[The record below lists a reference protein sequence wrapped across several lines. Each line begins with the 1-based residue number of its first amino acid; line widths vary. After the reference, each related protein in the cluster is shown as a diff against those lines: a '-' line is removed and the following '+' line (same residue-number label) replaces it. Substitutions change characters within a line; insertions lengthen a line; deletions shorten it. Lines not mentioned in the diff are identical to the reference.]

1 MSRDVELI
9 IKAKDAASAAINDIK
24 SALKELTG
32 AQDSVG
38 KSAEKTDSLLSKLGQ
53 ELANLKRDASNL
65 TSFGRIAS
73 ELDKTEAAVTR
84 LESGL
89 RDSADAFAKVARDRA
104 EAEKG
109 VNRLRGT
116 LEAEEKALK
125 QNSAAF
131 RESRKELTEANRLLQ
146 QAQRNQDRYNKS
158 IQATP
163 EVKRSP
169 AVASAGTFIA
179 ADLDA
184 ARVQQERLAADVARL
199 KNEVNGSKT
208 AIAALKPEIAAAA
221 SNERT
226 LSLETEKAVGSLDR
240 QRESL
245 TKARTGLAEVKGAAG
260 EASKALGGMA
270 VDQDKVAA
278 AASRT
283 AAELAR
289 TKARIDAL
297 AKTPQTTAP
306 TTPDTTR
313 TFTEQRRQLLEL
325 KRDWV
330 EAQAEVKRLAVAMRD
345 AEQPTIELG
354 TAFGQAQ
361 ARARQAKEAYAQQ
374 QAALAQLAAAGRSS
388 FSTFNQSAASA
399 GGALRAIKPAADG
412 AGAAMGGAATGA
424 NGLRSALSGVYGES
438 RKSLSLLQRL
448 RGEVLSLT
456 ASYVGLYAAG
466 NQIGGVI
473 NSFKTLEAAQSR
485 LGAVFN
491 QDTSKVSQ
499 ELDFLHREADRLGIS
514 FGTLA
519 DEYGKFVIAADAA
532 NFSAGATRK
541 IFLSVAEAGRVNKL
555 SIDQMQGV
563 FLALTQM
570 ISKGKVSSEELRRQL
585 GDRLPGA
592 FNIFA
597 DAIGVSTA
605 QLDKM
610 MRQGEVLANQSTL
623 VAFADQLDK
632 RFGSQLPAA
641 LRTVT
646 TEIDRFQNNLFEA
659 QLQVAQGGFI
669 DGLKNGL
676 IELNSFFRSR
686 EGHDFFLS
694 LGSALGKFVSVLGQV
709 PKYFDEIKVAI
720 EAFVA
725 FKLAGIFNSLIVSLR
740 TTQGSLSGA
749 AASFFT
755 WNGNLKAAENAIIR
769 FSASARP
776 VGAVL
781 AGLRAQL
788 LGAATAGGIAGAR
801 FVAMQAGLSALRAL
815 AGLVA
820 GSFRLLWTAIGG
832 LPGLIL
838 TGISFALGSWLT
850 QVDDTTAAIDEHK
863 RIMGEVI
870 AAYEK
875 VKGTAK
881 DWGQE
886 VRNVTLDQAIA
897 NLRKMGEVLDE
908 NRQKL
913 KAINA
918 SDFFSFNGL
927 QRANPGDAAIA
938 VQLRDLKKEVD
949 GGKLSLADFVDQVD
963 VLYRKI
969 NDDTLKQWAETLLAS
984 GRAARDSE
992 KDLGN
997 AALTAQKLGDASKET
1012 GDIVKQTGASI
1023 EKLADQTDD
1032 AADSLSKAADK
1043 AKQFDDILTQ
1053 MKKLIPDVGKELKN
1067 LGEID
1072 ALEKQYQA
1080 AAKLATTMS
1089 QINGLNE
1096 QYAAS
1101 LNGIIDKTFNANSN
1115 IVNTI
1120 AGIESGGSAS
1130 AKNPNSSATGLGQ
1143 FIESTWLR
1151 MFKQYFPDRAQS
1163 LTDAAILEL
1172 RKNETVSRQMIA
1184 LYVQENAK
1192 ILQKAGV
1199 AVTDANLYLA
1209 HFLGPG
1215 GATKLL
1221 KAPAGTKTQDVLGP
1235 AQIQANQSI
1244 LGGKTV
1250 DQVIAWAQ
1258 RKVGLSQE
1266 EVAVNKELAEI
1277 DNKRAQK
1284 AKDYNTDLEA
1294 RLATM
1299 ADEVANDGQLS
1310 REGFVQKALA
1320 AEMKRAREA
1329 EVTLTDQQIAKIK
1342 ELAGKEYDIK
1352 QARREGKAD
1361 IQEANAAL
1369 QQAVALSQQR
1379 AVLQQQFNQAQKSGD
1394 ASKATSLDGQIQS
1407 VNTQL
1412 QEAIDKAIAMWQ
1424 AIGGPQADVALTKLD
1439 TLKIKASSAANGLSF
1454 LGLSTQQIGQLA
1466 NSFADGFVGMF
1477 DTFFQGLDEG
1487 KSKTEALR
1495 DAFLKF
1501 AADFL
1506 RQIAQMIIKQA
1517 ILNAL
1522 QSLGIPGLG
1531 GGGGGLLSSLFHSG
1545 STSVGSTSA
1554 QTRSVSP
1561 ALFANAVRY
1570 HQGVGSVGLKPGEM
1584 PAILKRGEIVD
1595 PGDGSIFA
1603 KMFGGGDGGKAG
1615 GATNVYN
1622 LFDAASYLS
1631 EALKSKVGEKAL
1643 LNFVSANPA
1652 AFKAALAGNG

>member
-1 MSRDVELI
+1 MARDVELV
-9 IKAKDAASAAINDIK
+9 IKAKDAATAAINDIRG
-24 SALKELTG
+24 ALKELTG
-32 AQDSVG
+32 AQDDVG
-38 KSAEKTDSLLSKLGQ
+38 KSAAKADSILSRLGQ
-53 ELANLKRDASNL
+53 ELNNLKRDASNL
-65 TSFGRIAS
+65 TAFGRIAS
-73 ELDKTEAAVTR
+73 ELDKTESAVSR
-84 LESGL
+84 LEGSL
-89 RDSADAFAKVARDRA
+89 RESADAFAKVARERA
-104 EAEKG
+104 DAEKG
-109 VNRLRGT
+109 VNQLRGT

-125 QNSAAF
+125 ASQAAF
-131 RESRKELTEANRLLQ
+131 RESRKELTETNKLLA

-158 IQATP
+158 IAATP

-169 AVASAGTFIA
+169 AVQSAGTFIA

-184 ARVQQERLAADVARL
+184 ARTQQARLTADVARL

-208 AIAALKPEIAAAA
+208 AIATLKPEIAAAA
-221 SNERT
+221 QNERT
-226 LSLETEKAVGSLDR
+226 LSLETEKAANSLDR
-240 QRESL
+240 ERESL
-245 TKARTGLAEVKGAAG
+245 AKARSGLAEVKGAAG

-270 VDQDKVAA
+270 VDQDKLA
-278 AASRT
+278 AASART

-297 AKTPQTTAP
+297 SKSPQTAAP
-306 TTPDTTR
+306 VAPDTSR
-313 TFTEQRRQLLEL
+313 TFQEQRRQLLEL

-330 EAQAEVKRLAVAMRD
+330 EAEAEVKRLAVAMRS

-354 TAFGQAQ
+354 AAFGQAQ
-361 ARARQAKEAYAQQ
+361 ARARQAKEAYTQQ
-374 QAALAQLAAAGRSS
+374 QASLAQLAAAARSS
-388 FSTFNQSAASA
+388 FSTFNQSAATAS
-399 GGALRAIKPAADG
+399 GALREIKPAADG
-412 AGAAMGGAATGA
+412 AGQAMGGAASGA

-438 RKSLSLLQRL
+438 RKALSLFQRL

-456 ASYVGLYAAG
+456 ASYFGLYAAL
-466 NQIGGVI
+466 NQIGGVTDA
-473 NSFKTLEAAQSR
+473 FKTLEAAQSR

-519 DEYGKFVIAADAA
+519 DEYGKFVIAANAA
-532 NFSAGATRK
+532 NFSSSATRK

-605 QLDKM
+605 ELDKM
-610 MRQGEVLANQSTL
+610 MRKGEVLANQSTL
-623 VAFADQLDK
+623 LAFADQLDK
-632 RFGSQLPAA
+632 RFGPQLAQA
-641 LRTVT
+641 LQTTT
-646 TEIDRFQNNLFEA
+646 TELGRFQNNIFEA

-669 DGLKNGL
+669 AGLTNGL
-676 IELNSFFRSR
+676 RTLNEFFRSR

-694 LGSALGKFVSVLGQV
+694 LGSALGKFVNALAQV
-709 PKYFDEIKVAI
+709 PRYFDEIKVAI
-720 EAFVA
+720 SAFVA
-725 FKLAGIFNSLIVSLR
+725 FKLAGIFNDLITSLR
-740 TTQGSLSGA
+740 TTQGSLTGA

-755 WNGNLKAAENAIIR
+755 WNGNLKAAEAAIIR
-769 FSASARP
+769 FSGSAKP
-776 VGAVL
+776 LSGVL
-781 AGLRAQL
+781 AGLRSNL
-788 LGAATAGGIAGAR
+788 LGAAAAGSIAGAR
-801 FVAMQAGLSALRAL
+801 FVAMQASLSALRAL

-832 LPGLIL
+832 IPGLIL
-838 TGISFALGSWLT
+838 TGLTFALGSWLT
-850 QVDDTTAAIDEHK
+850 QVDDATEAIDEHK

-870 AAYEK
+870 TAYEK

-897 NLRKMGEVLDE
+897 NLRKMGEVLDD
-908 NRQKL
+908 NREKL

-938 VQLRDLKKEVD
+938 VQLRDLKKDVD
-949 GGKLSLADFVDQVD
+949 SGKLSLADFVDQVD

-969 NDDTLKQWAETLLAS
+969 NDDSLKQWAEALLSS

-997 AALTAQKLGDASKET
+997 AALTAQKLGDTSKET
-1012 GDIVKQTGASI
+1012 GDIVKKTGASI
-1023 EKLADQTDD
+1023 EKLGEQTAEAGDEM
-1032 AADSLSKAADK
+1032 SKAAEK
-1043 AKQFDDILTQ
+1043 GKQFNDILDE
-1053 MKKLIPDVGKELKN
+1053 MKKLVPDVGKELKN

-1072 ALEKQYQA
+1072 ALDKQYQQ
-1080 AAKLATTMS
+1080 AAKLATTMG
-1089 QINGLNE
+1089 QINRLNQ
-1096 QYAAS
+1096 QYNDS
-1101 LNGIIDKTFNANSN
+1101 LDGIIDKTFNANSSLVDR
-1115 IVNTI
+1115 IVGAESHGNATI
-1120 AGIESGGSAS
+1120 
-1130 AKNPNSSATGLGQ
+1130 KNPLSSATGLGQ

-1151 MFKQYFPDRAQS
+1151 MFKQYFPDRAQG
-1163 LTDAAILEL
+1163 LTDAAILEF
-1172 RKNETVSRQMIA
+1172 RKSETISRQMVA
-1184 LYVQENAK
+1184 LYIQENAK
-1192 ILQKAGV
+1192 ILKQAGV

-1209 HFLGPG
+1209 HFLGPK

-1221 KAPAGTKTQDVLGP
+1221 SAPAGTRTEDVLGP
-1235 AQIQANQSI
+1235 AQIQANQSV

-1250 DQVIAWAQ
+1250 EQVIAWAQ
-1258 RKVGLSQE
+1258 RKVGVSRE
-1266 EVAVNKELAEI
+1266 EAAVEKEIAEI
-1277 DNKRAQK
+1277 EDKRLQK
-1284 AKDYNTDLEA
+1284 AKDYNTDLQA
-1294 RLATM
+1294 RIAAK
-1299 ADEVANDGQLS
+1299 ADEVANEGQLS
-1310 REGFVQKALA
+1310 REGFIQKALA
-1320 AEMKRAREA
+1320 DEMKRAREA
-1329 EVTLTDQQIAKIK
+1329 DVKLTDEQIAKIK

-1352 QARREGKAD
+1352 QARRDGKTDLQA
-1361 IQEANAAL
+1361 ANTAL

-1379 AVLQQQFNQAQKSGD
+1379 AVLEQQFNQAQKRGD
-1394 ASKATSLDGQIQS
+1394 FSTAASLDSQIQS
-1407 VNTQL
+1407 VNAQL
-1412 QEAIDKAIAMWQ
+1412 ADAIAKARQMWE

-1439 TLKIKASSAANGLSF
+1439 TLQIKAASAANGLAF

-1466 NSFADGFVGMF
+1466 NSFADGFVNMF

-1522 QSLGIPGLG
+1522 QSFGIPGIG
-1531 GGGGGLLSSLFHSG
+1531 GGGAGGLLSSVLHSG
-1545 STSVGSTSA
+1545 TAFVGGTSA
-1554 QTRSVSP
+1554 PSRMVSP
-1561 ALFANAVRY
+1561 GLFANAVRY
-1570 HQGVGSVGLKPGEM
+1570 HQGVGSVGLKPGEI
-1584 PAILKRGEIVD
+1584 PAILKRGEVVD
-1595 PGDGSIFA
+1595 PGDGSVA
-1603 KMFGGGDGGKAG
+1603 SKVFGFGEGKS

-1652 AFKAALAGNG
+1652 AFKAALAGNR

>member
-1 MSRDVELI
+1 MARDVELV
-9 IKAKDAASAAINDIK
+9 IKAKDAATAAINDIK
-24 SALKELTG
+24 GALKDLTG
-32 AQDSVG
+32 AQDDVG
-38 KSAEKTDSLLSKLGQ
+38 KSAAKTDSILSRLGQ
-53 ELANLKRDASNL
+53 ELSNLKRDAETL

-73 ELDKTEAAVTR
+73 ELDKTGAAVSR

-89 RDSADAFAKVARDRA
+89 RESADAFAKVARERA
-104 EAEKG
+104 DAEKS

-125 QNSAAF
+125 DSANAF
-131 RESRKELTEANRLLQ
+131 RETRKELTETNKLLA

-158 IQATP
+158 VAATP

-169 AVASAGTFIA
+169 AVQSAGTFIA

-184 ARVQQERLAADVARL
+184 ARTQQTRLTADVARL
-199 KNEVNGSKT
+199 KNEVNQSKT
-208 AIAALKPEIAAAA
+208 AIATLKPEIAAAA
-221 SNERT
+221 QSERT
-226 LSLETEKAVGSLDR
+226 LSLETEKAANSLDR
-240 QRESL
+240 ERDSL
-245 TKARTGLAEVKGAAG
+245 AKARAGLAEVKGVAG

-270 VDQDKVAA
+270 ADQDKLA
-278 AASRT
+278 AASART
-283 AAELAR
+283 AAELAS
-289 TKARIDAL
+289 TKARIEAL
-297 AKTPQTTAP
+297 SKSPQVTAP
-306 TTPDTTR
+306 VAPDTSR
-313 TFTEQRRQLLEL
+313 TFGEQRRQLLEL

-330 EAQAEVKRLAVAMRD
+330 DAEAEVKRLAVAMRS

-361 ARARQAKEAYAQQ
+361 ARARQAKEAYTAQQ
-374 QAALAQLAAAGRSS
+374 ASLAQLAAAARSS
-388 FSTFNQSAASA
+388 FSTFNQSAATAS
-399 GGALRAIKPAADG
+399 GALREIKPAADG
-412 AGAAMGGAATGA
+412 AGQSMGGAANGA
-424 NGLRSALSGVYGES
+424 NGLRSALAGVYGES
-438 RKSLSLLQRL
+438 RKALSLFQRL

-456 ASYVGLYAAG
+456 ASYFGLYAAL
-466 NQIGGVI
+466 NQIGGVVGA
-473 NSFKTLEAAQSR
+473 FKTLEAAQGR

-519 DEYGKFVIAADAA
+519 DEYGKFVIAANAA
-532 NFSAGATRK
+532 NFSSSATRK

-605 QLDKM
+605 ELDKM
-610 MRQGEVLANQSTL
+610 MRKGEVLANQSTL
-623 VAFADQLDK
+623 LAFADQLDK
-632 RFGSQLPAA
+632 RFGPQLAAA
-641 LRTVT
+641 LRTTT
-646 TEIDRFQNNLFEA
+646 TEIGRFQNNIFEA

-669 DGLKNGL
+669 AGLTDALKTLNG
-676 IELNSFFRSR
+676 FFRSR

-694 LGSALGKFVSVLGQV
+694 LGSALGKFVSALGQV
-709 PKYFDEIKVAI
+709 PKYFDEIKVAVS
-720 EAFVA
+720 AFIA
-725 FKLAGIFNSLIVSLR
+725 FKLSGIFTDLIASLR
-740 TTQGSLSGA
+740 TTQGSLTGA

-769 FSASARP
+769 FSGSAKP
-776 VGAVL
+776 LTGVL
-781 AGLRAQL
+781 ATLRANL
-788 LGAATAGGIAGAR
+788 LGAAAAGGIAGAR

-820 GSFRLLWTAIGG
+820 GSFRLLWGAIGG
-832 LPGLIL
+832 IPGLIL
-838 TGISFALGSWLT
+838 TGLTFALGSWLT
-850 QVDDTTAAIDEHK
+850 QVDDVTAAVDEHK

-870 AAYEK
+870 TAYEK

-881 DWGQE
+881 EWAQE

-897 NLRKMGEVLDE
+897 SMRKMGEVLDE
-908 NRQKL
+908 NRKKL
-913 KAINA
+913 KDINA

-927 QRANPGDAAIA
+927 QRSSPGDAAIA
-938 VQLRDLKKEVD
+938 VQLRDLKAKAD
-949 GGKLSLADFVDQVD
+949 TGKLALSDFVDQVD

-969 NDDTLKQWAETLLAS
+969 NDDSLRQWAEELLTA

-992 KDLGN
+992 KDLGD
-997 AALTAQKLGDASKET
+997 AALTAQKLGDTSKET
-1012 GDIVKQTGASI
+1012 GDIVKKTGATI
-1023 EKLADQTDD
+1023 EKLADQSKEAADGMSKASDD
-1032 AADSLSKAADK
+1032 AKK
-1043 AKQFDDILTQ
+1043 FNDIMDE
-1053 MKKLIPDVGKELKN
+1053 MKKLVPDVGKELKN

-1072 ALEKQYQA
+1072 ALDKQYQQA
-1080 AAKLATTMS
+1080 VRLAQTMG

-1096 QYAAS
+1096 QYSKS
-1101 LNGIIDKTFNANSN
+1101 LDGILDKSFNANSSLVDR
-1115 IVNTI
+1115 IVG
-1120 AGIESGGSAS
+1120 AESGGSAS

-1172 RKNETVSRQMIA
+1172 RKNETISRQMVA
-1184 LYVQENAK
+1184 LYIQENSK
-1192 ILQKAGV
+1192 ILKQAGV
-1199 AVTDANLYLA
+1199 AITDANLYLA
-1209 HFLGPG
+1209 HFLGPQ
-1215 GATKLL
+1215 GAAKLL
-1221 KAPAGTKTQDVLGP
+1221 SAPAGTKTEDVLGP
-1235 AQIQANQSI
+1235 AQIQANQSV

-1250 DQVIAWAQ
+1250 EQVIAWAQ
-1258 RKVGLSQE
+1258 RKVGISQE

-1277 DNKRAQK
+1277 DDKRAQK

-1299 ADEVANDGQLS
+1299 ADEVANNGQLS
-1310 REGFVQKALA
+1310 REGFIQKALA
-1320 AEMKRAREA
+1320 EELKRAREA
-1329 EVTLTDQQIAKIK
+1329 DVKLTDEQIAKIK

-1352 QARREGKAD
+1352 QARRDGKTDLQA
-1361 IQEANAAL
+1361 ANQAL

-1379 AVLQQQFNQAQKSGD
+1379 AVLEQQFNQAQKRGD
-1394 ASKATSLDGQIQS
+1394 SSTAASLDSQIQS
-1407 VNTQL
+1407 VNAQL
-1412 QEAIDKAIAMWQ
+1412 ADAIAKAREMWE

-1439 TLKIKASSAANGLSF
+1439 TLQIKASAAANGLSF

-1466 NSFADGFVGMF
+1466 NSFADGFVNMF

-1487 KSKTEALR
+1487 KSTVEALR

-1522 QSLGIPGLG
+1522 QSFGIPGIG
-1531 GGGGGLLSSLFHSG
+1531 GGAGGLLSSIFHSG

-1554 QTRSVSP
+1554 PSRAVSP
-1561 ALFANAVRY
+1561 GLFANAVRY
-1570 HQGVGSVGLKPGEM
+1570 HSGAIAGLKPGEI
-1584 PAILKRGEIVD
+1584 PAILKRGEVVD
-1595 PGDGSIFA
+1595 PGDGSVASKVFGL
-1603 KMFGGGDGGKAG
+1603 GGGDGRG
-1615 GATNVYN
+1615 GSTNVYN
-1622 LFDAASYLS
+1622 MFDAPSFLS

-1643 LNFVSANPA
+1643 LNWVSANPA
-1652 AFKAALAGNG
+1652 AFKAALAGH